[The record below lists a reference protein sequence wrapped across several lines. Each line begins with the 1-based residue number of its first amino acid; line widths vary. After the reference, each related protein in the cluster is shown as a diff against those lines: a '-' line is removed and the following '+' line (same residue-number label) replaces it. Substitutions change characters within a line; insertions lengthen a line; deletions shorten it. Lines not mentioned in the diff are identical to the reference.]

1 MEGQETPYDHDV
13 PDQKSDFET
22 LIGPD
27 RRRIRRPRG
36 LGALMTVI
44 AGLVMFGLVA
54 LWPTD
59 QPDLDLSLFGFADHV
74 VRSEV
79 VSASLEP
86 CSYAQELDCRDYEF
100 SLLEEP
106 VGERVPL
113 EFPDE
118 SGQPDLASGDVV
130 YLSVVNLEGG
140 AVDYQY
146 ADHDRGLVLV
156 ALGLVFAAAVVAL
169 GRLRGVAALLGLV
182 LSIAVLLWFILPAI
196 ISGEDAVLVALVGGG
211 AIALISLY
219 LAHGYN
225 PLTHVAALG
234 AFSALVLTTALSWL
248 VLAVANFSGVATEE
262 AFFLLALPDVDLNGL
277 LLAGIV
283 LGAIGALDDVTVT
296 QASAVWEVHGANPSL
311 DSAEL
316 YASGL
321 RVGRDHIVSTVNTL
335 LLAYAGASLP
345 LLILFTLAGQ
355 SLGFVASSEIVAVE
369 IVRTLVGSTGLV
381 AAVPVT
387 TWLSSRVVKRV
398 APKVRKSPTRTS
410 P

>member
-1 MEGQETPYDHDV
+1 MSAIAALV
-13 PDQKSDFET
+13 
-22 LIGPD
+22 LI
-27 RRRIRRPRG
+27 
-36 LGALMTVI
+36 
-44 AGLVMFGLVA
+44 GLVA

-59 QPDLDLSLFGFADHV
+59 GSDLDLSLFGFADDV

-79 VSASLEP
+79 VTASIEP
-86 CSYAQELDCRDYEF
+86 CSFAPDDECRVYGF
-100 SLLEEP
+100 ALLEGS
-106 VGERVPL
+106 VGDLVER
-113 EFPDE
+113 EFLDDP
-118 SGQPDLASGDVV
+118 GQPDLEEGRVV
-130 YLSVVNLEGG
+130 FLSVVRGEDGF
-140 AVDYQY
+140 VDYQY
-146 ADHDRGLVLV
+146 ADQDRGIVLLV
-156 ALGLVFAAAVVAL
+156 LGLVFAAVVVGL
-169 GRLRGVAALLGLV
+169 GRIRGVAALVGLL
-182 LSIAVLLWFILPAI
+182 LSVAILVWFILPAI

-211 AIALISLY
+211 AIALVSLY

-248 VLAVANFSGVATEE
+248 VLAAANFSGVASEE

-296 QASAVWEVHGANPSL
+296 QASAVWEVHGANPTL
-311 DSAEL
+311 EAPEL

-355 SLGFVASSEIVAVE
+355 SLGFVASSEVVAVE
-369 IVRTLVGSTGLV
+369 IVRTLVGSIGLV
-381 AAVPVT
+381 AAVPMT
-387 TWLSSRVVKRV
+387 TWLSSRVVKRAEPEP
-398 APKVRKSPTRTS
+398 APHPA
-410 P
+410 PA

>member
-1 MEGQETPYDHDV
+1 
-13 PDQKSDFET
+13 
-22 LIGPD
+22 
-27 RRRIRRPRG
+27 
-36 LGALMTVI
+36 MTAI
-44 AGLVMFGLVA
+44 AGLVLIGLVA
-54 LWPTD
+54 LWPAD
-59 QPDLDLSLFGFADHV
+59 RPDLDLSLFGFAEDA

-79 VSASLEP
+79 VSVTIDS
-86 CSYAQELDCRDYEF
+86 CSYAQELDCRAYEF

-106 VGERVPL
+106 VGERLAL

-118 SGQPDLASGDVV
+118 PGQPDLAEGDVV
-130 YLSVVNLEGG
+130 YLSQVTLEDGL
-140 AVDYQY
+140 VDYQY
-146 ADHDRGLVLV
+146 ADQDRGIIL
-156 ALGLVFAAAVVAL
+156 AGLGLLFAAAVVGL
-169 GRLRGVAALLGLV
+169 GRIRGVAALVGLV
-182 LSIAVLLWFILPAI
+182 LSVAILLWFILPAI

-211 AIALISLY
+211 AIALVSLY

-234 AFSALVLTTALSWL
+234 AFSALILTTGLSWL

-311 DSAEL
+311 EAPEL

-355 SLGFVASSEIVAVE
+355 SLGFVASSEVVAVE
-369 IVRTLVGSTGLV
+369 IVRTLVGSIGLV
-381 AAVPVT
+381 AAVPMT
-387 TWLSSRVVKRV
+387 TWLSSRVVKR
-398 APKVRKSPTRTS
+398 AETGSGRPPARTG
-410 P
+410 